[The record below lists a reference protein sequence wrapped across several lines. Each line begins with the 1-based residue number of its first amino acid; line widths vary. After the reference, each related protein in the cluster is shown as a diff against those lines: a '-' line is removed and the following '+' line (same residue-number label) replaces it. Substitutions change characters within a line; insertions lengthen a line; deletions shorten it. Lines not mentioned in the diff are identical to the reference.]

1 MIDLIIV
8 GAGPG
13 GYETALLA
21 AKYGWSVVLIEQDKV
36 GGVCLQAGCIPTK
49 NYYHSAMLLRDVQQA
64 EPFGISV
71 SEVCFSYEKM
81 KHHKDEV
88 VQKLT
93 KNIEIEL
100 QKTGVH
106 LVFGK
111 ASLLGPHTVQVGEIS
126 YQGRYIILATGST
139 PKRLDIP
146 GIDLPGVMNSTQL
159 LQLDALPQRMAIIG
173 GGVIGCE
180 FASIYASLG
189 SQITLIEWLPGILP
203 QIDEEVSKRL
213 LMAFRK
219 ERIQVQTNTGVEA
232 ISLSGEGLILNLQ
245 TRSGEK
251 KEISVDAVL
260 LSVGRLPNVEWLSNS
275 PVTLERNEQGGI
287 RVDGWGKTS
296 VPSIYAIGDLCGG
309 WMLAHAATYQGR
321 KAFFHMANYPDEI
334 DLQYTPSAIF
344 TFPPVAM
351 IGKTEQMVRGE
362 NYSVFKSL
370 YASNGI
376 AQANETTFGFVK
388 LIVSSENKLIGAH
401 IIGANAPD
409 LIGELT
415 LAVQRQLTLTEL
427 QPIIHPHPTLSEI
440 VQDAIHQYKQKN

>member
-13 GYETALLA
+13 GYETAILA
-21 AKYGWSVVLIEQDKV
+21 AKHGWSVVLIEQNKV

-49 NYYHSAMLLRDVQQA
+49 NYYHSAKLLRDIQQS
-64 EPFGISV
+64 EPFGV
-71 SEVCFSYEKM
+71 SAADVSFSYEKM
-81 KHHKDEV
+81 KLHKDEII
-88 VQKLT
+88 QKLT
-93 KNIEIEL
+93 KSIESEI
-100 QKTGVH
+100 QKLGIH
-106 LVFGK
+106 LVYGQ

-126 YQGRYIILATGST
+126 YQGRYIILATGSN
-139 PKRLDIP
+139 PKQLKFP
-146 GIDLPGVMNSTQL
+146 GIDLPGVMDSSQL
-159 LQLDALPQRMAIIG
+159 LQLDALPQRLAIVG

-213 LMAFRK
+213 MMAFRK
-219 ERIQVQTNTGVEA
+219 ERIQVQTNTGVQS
-232 ISLSGEGLILNLQ
+232 ISSSNDGLALHLQ

-260 LSVGRLPNVEWLSNS
+260 LSVGRLPNVDWLSNS

-287 RVDGWGKTS
+287 RVDTWGKS
-296 VPSIYAIGDLCGG
+296 SIPSIYAIGDVCGG
-309 WMLAHAATYQGR
+309 WMLAHAATFQGK
-321 KAFFHMANYPDEI
+321 KAFFHMANYSDGI
-334 DLQYTPSAIF
+334 NLQNTPSAIF
-344 TFPPVAM
+344 TFPPIAM

-362 NYSVFKSL
+362 NYFVFKSL
-370 YASNGI
+370 YASSGI
-376 AQANETTFGFVK
+376 AQANEATFGFVK
-388 LIVSSENKLIGAH
+388 LILSSDQILIGAH

-415 LAVQRQLTLTEL
+415 IAIQKHLSLREL
-427 QPIIHPHPTLSEI
+427 QQVIHPHPTLSEVI
-440 VQDAIHQYKQKN
+440 QDAIHQSEQKN